1 MKLFTAIA
9 ATVLLGSG
17 AASFAAD
24 TAPTPSA
31 SPPTKVAAAMSH
43 KACNKEANA
52 RKLKGTDRS
61 QFVKDCRAGKVAS

>member
-17 AASFAAD
+17 TAAFAAD
-24 TAPTPSA
+24 TGPTASA

-52 RKLKGTDRS
+52 RKLKGAERS
-61 QFVKDCRAGKVAS
+61 HFVQDCRAGKVAS